1 MHPET
6 SAVAIRVSGSKWVQ
20 SRELDIYR
28 ENGSLCNLCGFA
40 LGSYLSRYTVLMNS
54 KKGETAVHHCDPA
67 LSVLTRYSVS
77 QNVFHLVST
86 LSALADQISCRSP
99 TLTSFIACG
108 PLQFLISHCI
118 NSMLFD
124 PRGIL

>member
-1 MHPET
+1 M
-6 SAVAIRVSGSKWVQ
+6 
-20 SRELDIYR
+20 ELDIYR
-28 ENGSLCNLCGFA
+28 ENESLCNLCGLA

-54 KKGETAVHHCDPA
+54 KKGETAVHHCEPA

-77 QNVFHLVST
+77 QNVFHLISA
-86 LSALADQISCRSP
+86 LSVLADQIPCISP
-99 TLTSFIACG
+99 TLASFIACG

-118 NSMLFD
+118 NLMLLD